1 MPAWASGLGLW
12 PRLADG
18 TVARMGRKTMPLIMA
33 SKARPDLRP
42 DLRPDILADL

>member
-42 DLRPDILADL
+42 GIWPDILADL